1 MAPETMALDVFTNY
15 SEMILESD
23 EEPSSSDGA
32 DLDKNRSVTSSLN
45 TAFEASSTVKLA
57 QLNDALPSA
66 SFAILMSVADQLSTA
81 LKTSKGNKSSLICL
95 DLSGV
100 PFSLP
105 MVELLSE
112 GLKAGRHVER
122 LVMKNCDLGSA
133 CVTDLLDTLSGIQS
147 TRVELAGNLIR
158 SQQALCSVRDFAKAG
173 GSIRFDSASEMNAES
188 GTLSVSGSCC
198 NGALAVISGLVCA
211 LSPSTIDWSNATI
224 SDSVDIEGL
233 KLLSGDLSSSQVE
246 SYSVNNSTVK
256 LVDVCQQGEFI
267 GSVIAS
273 SSAAALVTVAHLLL
287 NPSNASLTSLNLSG
301 CNWTPI
307 MAHQLFFCMRS
318 REELRHL
325 NLSNNA
331 LNNEGCLLLAA
342 FVKEGCPLSSLDI
355 SSTKLTTDASMQS
368 NHSGIYALTN
378 ALKLNSSI
386 TKVSCA

>member
-32 DLDKNRSVTSSLN
+32 DLDKNKSVTSSLN

-66 SFAILMSVADQLSTA
+66 SFTTLMSVADELSTA
-81 LKTSKGNKSSLICL
+81 LKASKGNKSSLICL

-112 GLKAGRHVER
+112 GLKVGRHVER
-122 LVMKNCDLGSA
+122 LVMNNCDLGSA
-133 CVTDLLDTLSGIQS
+133 CVTDLLATLSGIQS

-173 GSIRFDSASEMNAES
+173 GSIRFDAAAEMDAES
-188 GTLSVSGSCC
+188 GTLIVSGSCC

-246 SYSVNNSTVK
+246 SFFVNNSTVK
-256 LVDVCQQGEFI
+256 LADVCQQGEFI

-342 FVKEGCPLSSLDI
+342 FVKEGCLLSSLDI
-355 SSTKLTTDASMQS
+355 SSTKLTTDASMQP
-368 NHSGIYALTN
+368 NHSGIYALTD

-386 TKVSCA
+386 TKVSRA

>member
-23 EEPSSSDGA
+23 DDPSSSDGA
-32 DLDKNRSVTSSLN
+32 DLDKNRSATSSLN
-45 TAFEASSTVKLA
+45 TAFETSSTVRLA

-66 SFAILMSVADQLSTA
+66 SFTTLMSVADELSTT

-112 GLKAGRHVER
+112 GLKVGRHVER
-122 LVMKNCDLGSA
+122 LVMNNCGLGSA

-173 GSIRFDSASEMNAES
+173 GSIRFASEMNAES

-233 KLLSGDLSSSQVE
+233 KLLSGDLSSSQME
-246 SYSVNNSTVK
+246 SFFVNNSTVK
-256 LVDVCQQGEFI
+256 LADVCQQDEFI

-342 FVKEGCPLSSLDI
+342 FVKEGCLLSSLDI

-368 NHSGIYALTN
+368 NHSGIYALTD
-378 ALKLNSSI
+378 ALKLNSSL